1 MDHRIIIIPVRRQRA
16 SYAYCTS
23 SPERLKTIQT
33 TQTETLYMR
42 MVGQDAWA
50 NLSEPVK
57 RLHKGTV
64 RATGRFTIRRGESI
78 AARVVARLMRLPSAG
93 VDVPV
98 RLAVTAHARG
108 ERWARTF
115 GTDTPLV
122 TEQWA
127 GADGEIVE
135 RIGPT
140 EVRYRLE
147 VAGGALYYRH
157 TGTALRLGPI
167 RLPLPRMFAPRIAAR
182 ESALTNEN
190 STHISV
196 EVSHPLLGRLIS
208 YKGFIEIKEKD
219 EG

>member
-1 MDHRIIIIPVRRQRA
+1 M
-16 SYAYCTS
+16 
-23 SPERLKTIQT
+23 KKIQT
-33 TQTETLYMR
+33 THKETLYTR
-42 MVGQDAWA
+42 MVGQDGWA
-50 NLSEPVK
+50 NLSEPVR
-57 RLHKGTV
+57 RLHQGHLQG
-64 RATGRFTIRRGESI
+64 AGRFTIRRGESSV
-78 AARVVARLMRLPSAG
+78 ARAIARLMRLPSAG
-93 VDVPV
+93 TDVPV
-98 RLAVTAHARG
+98 HLEVTTHARG

-127 GADGEIVE
+127 GADGQLIE

-157 TGTALRLGPI
+157 AGTVLRLGPI
-167 RLPLPRMFAPRIAAR
+167 RLPLPRSFAPRIAAR

-196 EVSHPLLGRLIS
+196 EVSHPLVGRLIS
-208 YKGFIEIKEKD
+208 YKGFIEIKSKA

>member
-1 MDHRIIIIPVRRQRA
+1 
-16 SYAYCTS
+16 
-23 SPERLKTIQT
+23 
-33 TQTETLYMR
+33 

-50 NLSEPVK
+50 NLSEPVR
-57 RLHKGTV
+57 RLHQGTV
-64 RATGRFTIRRGESI
+64 QGVGRFTIRRGESI
-78 AARVVARLMRLPSAG
+78 AARAVARLMRLPSAG
-93 VDVPV
+93 TDVPV
-98 RLAVTAHARG
+98 RLAVTTHARG

-122 TEQWA
+122 TEQWE
-127 GADGEIVE
+127 GADALIIE

-157 TGTALRLGPI
+157 RGTALRLGPI
-167 RLPLPRMFAPRIAAR
+167 RLPVPSWLAPRIAAR
-182 ESALTNEN
+182 ESALTDET

-196 EVSHPLLGRLIS
+196 EVSHPLTGRLIS